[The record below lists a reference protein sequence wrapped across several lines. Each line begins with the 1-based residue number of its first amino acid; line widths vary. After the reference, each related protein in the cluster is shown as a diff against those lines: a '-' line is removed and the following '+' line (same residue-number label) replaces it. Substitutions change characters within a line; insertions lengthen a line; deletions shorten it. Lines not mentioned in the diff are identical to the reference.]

1 MMTLRYAIL
10 DACLLGRA
18 LHAVGIEGLRDLPC
32 EALDNPTR
40 EAAHRIA
47 TEFEK
52 LTSDPRL
59 DGQKLMRVWEVISG
73 LRLAS

>member
-18 LHAVGIEGLRDLPC
+18 LHAVGIEGLRELPC
-32 EALDNPTR
+32 EALDNPTK
-40 EAAHRIA
+40 EAARHIA

-52 LTSDPRL
+52 RTADPRL
-59 DGQKLMRVWEVISG
+59 DGYQLSRMWEVISG